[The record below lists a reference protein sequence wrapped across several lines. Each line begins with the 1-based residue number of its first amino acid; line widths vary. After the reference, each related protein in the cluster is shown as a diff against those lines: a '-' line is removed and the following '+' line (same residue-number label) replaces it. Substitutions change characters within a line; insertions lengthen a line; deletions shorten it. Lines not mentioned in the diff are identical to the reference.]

1 MKKNL
6 FILALSLPC
15 SAYAE
20 KTIQYSVNADVYSE
34 PVGVHAFLNGW
45 ETPNFKKGN
54 NAFAHGIKVGYFF

>member
-1 MKKNL
+1 MKKYL

-20 KTIQYSVNADVYSE
+20 KTIQYEVNADVYSE

-45 ETPNFKKGN
+45 ETPNLKKGIMPL
-54 NAFAHGIKVGYFF
+54 HMGK